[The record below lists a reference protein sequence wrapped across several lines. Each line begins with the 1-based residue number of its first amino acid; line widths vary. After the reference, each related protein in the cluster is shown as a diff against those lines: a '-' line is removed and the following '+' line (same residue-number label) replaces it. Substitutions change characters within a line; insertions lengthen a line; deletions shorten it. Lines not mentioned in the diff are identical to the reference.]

1 MVFQNN
7 FLSGMLGNKF
17 GSMFNGRQSLQTN
30 SLPDTFSTDATI
42 QGNFPKK
49 QILKYPL
56 DLGGTPQLG
65 HYIVF
70 KINTQDA
77 GKLKYDETSK
87 PTVNTI
93 SSENDEQSS
102 SRRRANPF
110 AGQGNTAGYGSTS
123 GGGMVGNKTKQLEQN
138 AQAKQEQR
146 AKFTFTRAPTSE
158 INTMIALYMPATVE
172 VSYAS
177 AYEDQNVGIVGQQV
191 DKLGNEGFDSVANR
205 ENMTNLA
212 KEAEIGA
219 KGLVGAKGIQ
229 FAREGKIITDRMELI
244 FSGVAKREFSYS
256 FKFLPKSLEEAKEI
270 REIINRFK
278 FHMLPELEGDPGTS
292 RRFVTPDTFN
302 IEYQWVG
309 GGGKHNSYLN
319 KIATCVLKNMS
330 VKYGGGRYSAHVD
343 DGEGSTPPVESEITL
358 QFQEL
363 EIITKTLAKQGF

>member
-30 SLPDTFSTDATI
+30 SLPDPFSTDATI

-93 SSENDEQSS
+93 SSENNEQSS
-102 SRRRANPF
+102 SRRRADPY

-123 GGGMVGNKTKQLEQN
+123 GASSIESQNVKKVEDAQN
-138 AQAKQEQR
+138 AQGGGR

-177 AYEDQNVGIVGQQV
+177 AYADESISFRGQQT
-191 DKLGNEGFDSVANR
+191 DKLVNEGLIDGTLSKENR
-205 ENMTNLA
+205 NTLGI
-212 KEAEIGA
+212 EAQAGLGA
-219 KGLVGAKGIQ
+219 MLGTKAIQ
-229 FAREGKIITDRMELI
+229 FAKEGKIITDRMELI
-244 FSGVAKREFSYS
+244 FSGVSKREFSYT
-256 FKFLPKSLEEAKEI
+256 FKFLPKSLPEAKEI

-278 FHMLPELEGDPGTS
+278 
-292 RRFVTPDTFN
+292 
-302 IEYQWVG
+302 
-309 GGGKHNSYLN
+309 
-319 KIATCVLKNMS
+319 
-330 VKYGGGRYSAHVD
+330 
-343 DGEGSTPPVESEITL
+343 
-358 QFQEL
+358 
-363 EIITKTLAKQGF
+363 

>member
-1 MVFQNN
+1 M
-7 FLSGMLGNKF
+7 
-17 GSMFNGRQSLQTN
+17 
-30 SLPDTFSTDATI
+30 AI
-42 QGNFPKK
+42 
-49 QILKYPL
+49 Y
-56 DLGGTPQLG
+56 
-65 HYIVF
+65 
-70 KINTQDA
+70 
-77 GKLKYDETSK
+77 
-87 PTVNTI
+87 
-93 SSENDEQSS
+93 
-102 SRRRANPF
+102 
-110 AGQGNTAGYGSTS
+110 STS
-123 GGGMVGNKTKQLEQN
+123 YTENINSPGGNPNTKATKGIPASTGITSFPENLIGDKGDGHFIQFFVNEQENAKIDFQGGGSGNRTSMPAGSGATQVSVKRKPVQRLLE
-138 AQAKQEQR
+138 
-146 AKFTFTRAPTSE
+146 S
-158 INTMIALYMPATVE
+158 IALYMPATVE

-309 GGGKHNSYLN
+309 GGGKHNTYLN

-343 DGEGSTPPVESEITL
+343 DGEGSTPPVESEMTL

>member
-30 SLPDTFSTDATI
+30 SLPDPFSTDATL

-93 SSENDEQSS
+93 SSENNEQN

-123 GGGMVGNKTKQLEQN
+123 GASSIESQNVKKVEDAQN
-138 AQAKQEQR
+138 AQGGGR
-146 AKFTFTRAPTSE
+146 AKFTFERAPTSE

-191 DKLGNEGFDSVANR
+191 DKLGNEGAGSLVEK
-205 ENMTNLA
+205 ENVMNLA

-343 DGEGSTPPVESEITL
+343 DGEGSAPPVESEITL

>member
-30 SLPDTFSTDATI
+30 SLPDPFSTDATL

-93 SSENDEQSS
+93 SSENNEQIV
-102 SRRRANPF
+102 
-110 AGQGNTAGYGSTS
+110 NTATNEVVSS
-123 GGGMVGNKTKQLEQN
+123 GGTGGTSSFMAATGRPQRLTQN
-138 AQAKQEQR
+138 AQATQEQR
-146 AKFTFTRAPTSE
+146 AKFTFERAPTSE

-191 DKLGNEGFDSVANR
+191 DKLGNEGAGSIVEK
-205 ENMTNLA
+205 ENVNTLA

-343 DGEGSTPPVESEITL
+343 DGEGSAPPVESEITL

>member
-1 MVFQNN
+1 
-7 FLSGMLGNKF
+7 
-17 GSMFNGRQSLQTN
+17 
-30 SLPDTFSTDATI
+30 
-42 QGNFPKK
+42 
-49 QILKYPL
+49 
-56 DLGGTPQLG
+56 
-65 HYIVF
+65 
-70 KINTQDA
+70 
-77 GKLKYDETSK
+77 
-87 PTVNTI
+87 
-93 SSENDEQSS
+93 
-102 SRRRANPF
+102 
-110 AGQGNTAGYGSTS
+110 
-123 GGGMVGNKTKQLEQN
+123 
-138 AQAKQEQR
+138 
-146 AKFTFTRAPTSE
+146 
-158 INTMIALYMPATVE
+158 MIALYMPATVE

-302 IEYQWVG
+302 IEYQWVCLLYT
-309 GGGKHNSYLN
+309 SP
-319 KIATCVLKNMS
+319 S
-330 VKYGGGRYSAHVD
+330 PRD
-343 DGEGSTPPVESEITL
+343 
-358 QFQEL
+358 
-363 EIITKTLAKQGF
+363 

>member
-30 SLPDTFSTDATI
+30 SLPDPFSTDATI

-87 PTVNTI
+87 PTTNTI
-93 SSENDEQSS
+93 SSENNEQTV
-102 SRRRANPF
+102 
-110 AGQGNTAGYGSTS
+110 NTATGEIRNTGGGAQYAFAS
-123 GGGMVGNKTKQLEQN
+123 GGKSATLKQN

-177 AYEDQNVGIVGQQV
+177 AYADESISFRGQQT
-191 DKLGNEGFDSVANR
+191 DKLVNEGFIDGTMSKENR
-205 ENMTNLA
+205 NTLGI
-212 KEAEIGA
+212 EAQAAGA
-219 KGLVGAKGIQ
+219 AIMGTKAIQ
-229 FAREGKIITDRMELI
+229 FAKEGKIVTDRMELI
-244 FSGVAKREFSYS
+244 FSGVSKREFSYT
-256 FKFLPKSLEEAKEI
+256 FKFLPKSLPEAKEI

-278 FHMLPELEGDPGTS
+278 FHMLPELEGDPGSS

>member
-30 SLPDTFSTDATI
+30 SLPDPFSTDATL

-93 SSENDEQSS
+93 SSENREQIV
-102 SRRRANPF
+102 
-110 AGQGNTAGYGSTS
+110 NTATNEVVSS
-123 GGGMVGNKTKQLEQN
+123 GGTGGTSSIMSATGRPQRLAI
-138 AQAKQEQR
+138 AQATQEQR
-146 AKFTFTRAPTSE
+146 AKFTFERAPTSE

-177 AYEDQNVGIVGQQV
+177 AYADESISFRGQQT
-191 DKLGNEGFDSVANR
+191 DKLVREGIEGS
-205 ENMTNLA
+205 LA
-212 KEAEIGA
+212 KENRSIAGIEATAAGGA
-219 KGLVGAKGIQ
+219 IMGTKAIQ
-229 FAREGKIITDRMELI
+229 FAREGKIVTDRMELI

-343 DGEGSTPPVESEITL
+343 DGEGSAPPVESEITL

>member
-1 MVFQNN
+1 MVFSNN

-30 SLPDTFSTDATI
+30 SLPDPFSTDPTI

-87 PTVNTI
+87 PTTNTI
-93 SSENDEQSS
+93 SSENNEQ
-102 SRRRANPF
+102 RV
-110 AGQGNTAGYGSTS
+110 NTATGEIRNTGGGAQYAFAS
-123 GGGMVGNKTKQLEQN
+123 GGKPAALKQN
-138 AQAKQEQR
+138 AQAKKEQR

-172 VSYAS
+172 VNYAS
-177 AYEDQNVGIVGQQV
+177 AYEDQNVGIIGQQV
-191 DKLGNEGFDSVANR
+191 DKLGNEGVDSVMNR
-205 ENMTNLA
+205 QNMTNLA

-229 FAREGKIITDRMELI
+229 FAREGKIVTDRMELI
-244 FSGVAKREFSYS
+244 FSGVSKREFSYS
-256 FKFLPKSLEEAKEI
+256 FKFLPKSLDEAKEI

-309 GGGKHNSYLN
+309 GGGKNNTYLN

-343 DGEGSTPPVESEITL
+343 DGEGSTPPVESEMTL

>member
-30 SLPDTFSTDATI
+30 SLPDPFSTDATL

-77 GKLKYDETSK
+77 GRLKYDETSK

-93 SSENDEQSS
+93 SSENNEQSVVRNQITGEIISTGSGPATASFQRGSGS
-102 SRRRANPF
+102 S
-110 AGQGNTAGYGSTS
+110 Q
-123 GGGMVGNKTKQLEQN
+123 QLASN
-138 AQAKQEQR
+138 AQAVQEQR
-146 AKFTFTRAPTSE
+146 AKFTFERAPTSE

-191 DKLGNEGFDSVANR
+191 DKLGNEGVSSVVNK

-229 FAREGKIITDRMELI
+229 FAREGKIVTDRMELI
-244 FSGVAKREFSYS
+244 FSGVSKREFSYT
-256 FKFLPKSLEEAKEI
+256 FKFLPKSLPEAKEI

-309 GGGKHNSYLN
+309 GGGKENSYLN